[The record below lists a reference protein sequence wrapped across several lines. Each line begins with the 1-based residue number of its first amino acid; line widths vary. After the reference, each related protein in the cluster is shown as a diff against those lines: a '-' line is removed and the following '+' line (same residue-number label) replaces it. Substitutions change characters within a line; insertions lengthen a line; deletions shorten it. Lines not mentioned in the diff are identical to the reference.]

1 MTAYQALAADLRH
14 RIVSGEFQPGDRLP
28 IEPDLCA
35 RYGVSRSTVREAL
48 RLLAS
53 QNLIRTVRGVTGGS
67 FVAHPDPDHISAY
80 LETSFDLMRVG
91 IDQLMEIRELLE
103 VPAAGLAA
111 LRRTGPDL
119 ERLHDCVEGASGR
132 EPGEVFEPNRDFHVV
147 LLRAAGNPLLE
158 IVARPVFEVL
168 EGRFVREHAPRA
180 ALDGIDREHRD
191 ILRHVEASDAEGAR
205 RAALTHLGSLRTAYY
220 PSVEP
225 RT

>member
-1 MTAYQALAADLRH
+1 MTAYQALAADLRD

-28 IEPDLCA
+28 IEPDLCV

-53 QNLIRTVRGVTGGS
+53 QNLIRTVRGTTGGS

-91 IDQLMEIRELLE
+91 IGQLMEIRELLE
-103 VPAAGLAA
+103 VPAAGPAA
-111 LRRTGPDL
+111 LRRTGADL
-119 ERLHDCVEGASGR
+119 ERLRGCIVGASGR
-132 EPGEVFEPNRDFHVV
+132 EPGEVFAPNRDFHIV

-158 IVARPVFEVL
+158 VVARPVFEVL
-168 EGRFVREHAPRA
+168 EGRFVRDRAPRA

-191 ILRHVEASDAEGAR
+191 ILRHIEAGDAEGAR
-205 RAALTHLGSLRTAYY
+205 RAALEHLDNLRTAYY

-225 RT
+225 QP

>member
-1 MTAYQALAADLRH
+1 MTAYQALAADLRD

-28 IEPDLCA
+28 IEPALCV

-53 QNLIRTVRGVTGGS
+53 QNLIRTVRGTTGGS

-91 IDQLMEIRELLE
+91 IGQLMEIRELLE

-111 LRRTGPDL
+111 LRRTEADL
-119 ERLHDCVEGASGR
+119 KRLRGCIVGASGR
-132 EPGEVFEPNRDFHVV
+132 EPGEVFAPNRDFHIV

-158 IVARPVFEVL
+158 VVARPVFEVL
-168 EGRFVREHAPRA
+168 EGRFVRDRAPRA

-191 ILRHVEASDAEGAR
+191 ILRHIEAGDAEGAR
-205 RAALTHLGSLRTAYY
+205 RAALEHLDNLRTAYY

-225 RT
+225 QP